1 MQTTQGLASGT
12 LGELRAALAAF
23 ADSGVPATATVSTK
37 RSRGGNLTE
46 VSAEWTPSVEVE
58 IDDVPNDDRPSSAA
72 PPIPPSSS

>member
-1 MQTTQGLASGT
+1 MLTTQGLATGT

-37 RSRGGNLTE
+37 RARGGNLTE

-58 IDDVPNDDRPSSAA
+58 AEKSDEPPTSGS